1 MRLRNLKKI
10 SYINEVKDL
19 KTFYITTPI
28 YYPSGKYHIGSA
40 YTTCLCDSVKKY
52 KQLQG
57 FDARF
62 LTGNDEHGQK
72 MAETAK
78 ANQKTPQEHV
88 DYMAQLSKELW
99 KTLKID
105 YDDFIRTTEV
115 RHERVVEDIFEK
127 LLANDDIY
135 LGEYSGH
142 YCMSCE
148 AYFTETQLVEGNHC
162 PDCGRETVILKE
174 ETYFLRLSKYS
185 DRLLK
190 FIDDHPDF
198 IVPESR
204 KNEVVQFVKSGL
216 NDLSVSRTAFD
227 WGVKVKSNPKH
238 VVYVWIDALSN
249 YITALGYDSDND
261 DLYQK
266 YWVNG
271 DEVIHVVGKD
281 ILRFHAIYWPI
292 MLMALDI
299 PIKFRLFAHGWYL
312 MKDGKMS
319 KSKGNVIYPE
329 QLVEAY
335 GLDAFRYYIVREL
348 TYGHDGEFTPEDYV
362 RRINTDLVNDYANL
376 VSRSVSMVNK
386 YFNGQVQNKKHNHDY
401 LEHEKD
407 LEMVATEVFDSY
419 QTSMDEFKIGEA
431 LLEVSKLVKRTN
443 KLIDDTFPWDLAKD
457 DSKKD
462 VLESVMYHLLEGIRL
477 ITIMYQPFL
486 LETTPKVFHSLN
498 VEEGY
503 QGFDAYKFGYKTDY
517 QVVKKFKH
525 LFPRLDVEKEA
536 QKIKEMMDENKPKE
550 KEKKTFKLKPEIEY
564 DDFMKLDLVCGHIN
578 DAKQHPNADK
588 LLVFDVDTGDRV
600 RTIVSGIAKYYQPE
614 DLKGKNVM
622 VVINLKP
629 VKLRGIMS
637 EGMILSG
644 EKENGD
650 LRVVVLDEAL
660 NPGDKIS

>member
-1 MRLRNLKKI
+1 M
-10 SYINEVKDL
+10 

-52 KQLQG
+52 KELQG
-57 FDARF
+57 YDARF

-78 ANQKTPQEHV
+78 ENQRTPQEHV
-88 DYMAQLSKELW
+88 DYMAELSKELW

-105 YDDFIRTTEV
+105 YDDFIRTTED
-115 RHERVVEDIFEK
+115 RHVDVVQDIFEK
-127 LLANDDIY
+127 LIKNDDIY

-148 AYFTETQLVEGNHC
+148 AYFTETQLVDGNIC
-162 PDCGRETVILKE
+162 PDCGKETKILKE
-174 ETYFLRLSKYS
+174 ETYFLRLSKYA
-185 DRLLK
+185 DKLLK
-190 FIDDHPDF
+190 FIEDNPSF

-227 WGVKVKSNPKH
+227 WGVSVKSNPKH

-249 YITALGYDSDND
+249 YITALGYGSKND

-299 PIKFRLFAHGWYL
+299 PIQFRLLAHGWYL

-329 QLVEAY
+329 QLVNAY

-362 RRINTDLVNDYANL
+362 KRINTDLVNDYGNL
-376 VSRSVSMVNK
+376 VSRTVSMVNK
-386 YFNGQVQNKKHNHDY
+386 YFSGTVKKKMHD
-401 LEHEKD
+401 HEYHQFEVD
-407 LEMVATEVFDSY
+407 LQETADRSFNQY
-419 QTSMDEFKIGEA
+419 QESMNDFKISEA
-431 LLEVSKLVKRTN
+431 ISEISALVRRTN

-457 DSKKD
+457 ENKKD
-462 VLESVMYHLLEGIRL
+462 VLESVMYHLLESIRL
-477 ITIMYQPFL
+477 ITILYQPFL
-486 LETTPKVFHSLN
+486 IETTPKVFKDLN
-498 VEEGY
+498 VDKEY
-503 QGFDAYKFGYKTDY
+503 QGFDSFIFGQKQSY
-517 QVVKKFKH
+517 QVAEKIEH
-525 LFPRLDVEKEA
+525 LFPRLDIEVEAEN
-536 QKIKEMMDENKPKE
+536 IKKMMEMNVPKE
-550 KEKKTFKLKPEIEY
+550 KEEKVFEMKSDIEY
-564 DDFMKLDLVCGHIN
+564 DDFAKLDLVVGHIQE
-578 DAKQHPNADK
+578 ASSHPNADK
-588 LLVFDVDTGDRV
+588 LLVFKVDTGDRV
-600 RTIVSGIAKYYQPE
+600 RTIVSGIAKYYKPE
-614 DLKGKNVM
+614 ELLHKNVI
-622 VVINLKP
+622 VVANLKP
-629 VKLRGIMS
+629 VKLRGILS
-637 EGMILSG
+637 EGMILSAETEG
-644 EKENGD
+644 KKLMVIEPNK
-650 LRVVVLDEAL
+650 VLK
-660 NPGDKIS
+660 PGDKIS

>member
-1 MRLRNLKKI
+1 M
-10 SYINEVKDL
+10 

-52 KQLQG
+52 KILKG

-72 MAETAK
+72 MAETALK
-78 ANQKTPQEHV
+78 NNKTPQEHV
-88 DYMAQLSKELW
+88 DYMAELSKDLW

-105 YDDFIRTTEV
+105 YDDFIRTTED
-115 RHERVVEDIFEK
+115 RHENVVQSIFEQ
-127 LLANDDIY
+127 LLAQDDIY

-142 YCMSCE
+142 YCVSCE
-148 AYFTETQLVEGNHC
+148 AYFTETQLLDGNIC
-162 PDCGRETVILKE
+162 PDCGKETKILKE
-174 ETYFLRLSKYS
+174 ETYFLRLSKYA

-190 FIDDHPDF
+190 YIDEHPGF

-204 KNEVVQFVKSGL
+204 KNEVVQFIKSGL

-249 YITALGYDSDND
+249 YITALGYGSKND
-261 DLYQK
+261 DLFKK
-266 YWVNG
+266 YWLDG
-271 DEVIHVVGKD
+271 DEVVHVVGKD

-329 QLVEAY
+329 QLVQVY

-348 TYGHDGEFTPEDYV
+348 TYGHDGEFTPEDYIK
-362 RRINTDLVNDYANL
+362 RINTDLVNDYGNL

-386 YFNGQVQNKKHNHDY
+386 YFGGSVKKTKHQHDY
-401 LEHEKD
+401 REFELD
-407 LEMVATEVFDSY
+407 LQETANKAFSRY
-419 QTSMDEFKIGEA
+419 QEAMDDFKISEA
-431 LLEVSKLVKRTN
+431 ISEISALVKRTN
-443 KLIDDTFPWDLAKD
+443 KLIDDTFPWELAKNED
-457 DSKKD
+457 LKD

-486 LETTPKVFHSLN
+486 IESTPKVFEDIQ
-498 VEEGY
+498 VEEAY
-503 QGFDAYKFGYKTDY
+503 QRFSSYDFGQKQTYH
-517 QVVKKFKH
+517 VKEKIEH
-525 LFPRLDVEKEA
+525 LFPRLDLEKESEL
-536 QKIKEMMDENKPKE
+536 IKKMMEENAPKE
-550 KEKKTFKLKPEIEY
+550 ESKKVFQMKDDIEY
-564 DDFMKLDLVCGHIN
+564 DDFSKLDLVVGHIE
-578 DAKQHPNADK
+578 DASAHPNADK
-588 LLVFDVDTGDRV
+588 LLVFKVNTGDRV
-600 RTIVSGIAKYYQPE
+600 RTIVSGIAKFYKAE
-614 DLKGKNVM
+614 DLIGKMVM
-622 VVINLKP
+622 VVANLKP
-629 VKLRGIMS
+629 VKLRGILS
-637 EGMILSG
+637 EGMILSA
-644 EKENGD
+644 ETGD
-650 LRVVVLDEAL
+650 KLLKVIELDQSLEA
-660 NPGDKIS
+660 GDKIS

>member
-1 MRLRNLKKI
+1 M
-10 SYINEVKDL
+10 

-78 ANQKTPQEHV
+78 ANHKTPQEHV
-88 DYMAQLSKELW
+88 DYMADLTKDLW
-99 KTLKID
+99 KNLKID
-105 YDDFIRTTEV
+105 YDDFIRTTES
-115 RHERVVEDIFEK
+115 RHETVVEDIFEK

-148 AYFTETQLVEGNHC
+148 AYFTETQLVDGNHC

-174 ETYFLRLSKYS
+174 ETYFLRLSKYA
-185 DRLLK
+185 DRLLD
-190 FIDDHPDF
+190 FIDQNPEF

-204 KNEVVQFVKSGL
+204 KNEVVQFIKSGL

-249 YITALGYDSDND
+249 YITALGYDSKD
-261 DLYQK
+261 DSLYQK

-292 MLMALDI
+292 MLMALDV

-329 QLVEAY
+329 QLVNAY

-362 RRINTDLVNDYANL
+362 RRINTDLVNDYGNL
-376 VSRSVSMVNK
+376 VSRTISMVNK
-386 YFNGQVQNKKHNHDY
+386 YFNGEVSLTKHEHAY

-407 LEMVATEVFDSY
+407 LELIAEEVFEDY
-419 QTSMDEFKIGEA
+419 QAAMDEFKIGEA

-457 DSKKD
+457 DTKKP
-462 VLESVMYHLLEGIRL
+462 VLASVMYHLLEGIRL
-477 ITIMYQPFL
+477 ITIMYEPFL
-486 LETTPKVFHSLN
+486 LETTPKVFEYLH
-498 VEEGY
+498 VEKDD
-503 QGFDAYKFGYKTDY
+503 QGFKSYKFGAKPHY
-517 QVVKKFKH
+517 QVANKIDH
-525 LFPRLDVEKEA
+525 LFPRLDVEKESEA
-536 QKIKEMMDENKPKE
+536 IKKMMEDNKPKE
-550 KEKKTFKLKPEIEY
+550 EPKREYKLKPEIEF
-564 DDFMKLDLVCGHIN
+564 DDFMKLDLVCGYIK
-578 DAKQHPNADK
+578 DAKAHPNADK
-588 LLVFDVDTGDRV
+588 LLVFDVDTGDKV
-600 RTIVSGIAKYYQPE
+600 RTIVSGIAKYYQPD
-614 DLKGKNVM
+614 DLIGKNVM

-629 VKLRGIMS
+629 VKLRGVLS

-644 EKENGD
+644 EKEDGD
-650 LRVVVLDEAL
+650 LQVVILNEAL
-660 NPGDKIS
+660 EPGDKIS